1 MDKVQVVQN
10 KLLKLL
16 LRRHPRSSTNE
27 LRNDLGILKVYHI
40 SEISVIIFAV
50 FVYKEI
56 VHHV

>member
-27 LRNDLGILKVYHI
+27 LHNDLGILKVCHI
-40 SEISVIIFAV
+40 SEISAIILL
-50 FVYKEI
+50 
-56 VHHV
+56 